1 MKYNTKKTISYYWKA
16 IIHYKFAFL
25 FLLVSIIIASILDSI
40 IPIYLKN
47 FFNMLANGGSKEL
60 VIKTLLSIITTV
72 IILKLLRW
80 IIFRSFDFMMNF
92 FESRVITD
100 LYNLCF
106 VHIHQH
112 SFAYFSNT
120 FTGSIVKKVKGFS
133 GAFESLFD
141 ELFYDI
147 LPAVVNVVIIVS
159 VLASINLFLG
169 LGMLVAVI
177 IFVLINFIF
186 VKYKMKF
193 DIARAEAETS
203 TSSFLA
209 DTVTNNTNIKLFN
222 GYKIENKNFFAR
234 TEHLRKSKKKTWDI
248 HGIFIV
254 IQSFLLIVLEVGM
267 YLLAINLWSKNM
279 INVGDFVLIQSYI
292 IMILGIVW
300 TFGRVLRRTAES
312 LSDAEEMTVVLQ
324 TPYDIVDIKRAA
336 KLKVKSG
343 EISFENVCFAY
354 ENNGNVVDN
363 FSLDIKPK
371 ETVALVGSSG
381 AGKTTLVKLIL
392 RMFDIQKG
400 KILIDGQDISKV
412 TQESLR
418 QSVSLVPQDPILFH
432 RSLMENIR
440 YGKPNATNKEV
451 FRASK
456 LAHCNEFISRL
467 KNGYDTFVGE
477 RGIKLSGG
485 ERQRVAIA
493 RAILRDAPILIM
505 DEATSSLDSES
516 EKFIQDS
523 LDKLMKEK
531 TVIVVAH
538 RLSTIKKVD
547 RIVVIDKKKIV
558 EDGTH
563 KSLIQLKN
571 GIYKKLWDIQVG
583 GFIK

>member
-1 MKYNTKKTISYYWKA
+1 
-16 IIHYKFAFL
+16 L
-25 FLLVSIIIASILDSI
+25 EIA
-40 IPIYLKN
+40 
-47 FFNMLANGGSKEL
+47 
-60 VIKTLLSIITTV
+60 
-72 IILKLLRW
+72 
-80 IIFRSFDFMMNF
+80 
-92 FESRVITD
+92 
-100 LYNLCF
+100 
-106 VHIHQH
+106 
-112 SFAYFSNT
+112 
-120 FTGSIVKKVKGFS
+120 
-133 GAFESLFD
+133 
-141 ELFYDI
+141 
-147 LPAVVNVVIIVS
+147 
-159 VLASINLFLG
+159 
-169 LGMLVAVI
+169 
-177 IFVLINFIF
+177 
-186 VKYKMKF
+186 
-193 DIARAEAETS
+193 
-203 TSSFLA
+203 
-209 DTVTNNTNIKLFN
+209 
-222 GYKIENKNFFAR
+222 
-234 TEHLRKSKKKTWDI
+234 
-248 HGIFIV
+248 
-254 IQSFLLIVLEVGM
+254 
-267 YLLAINLWSKNM
+267 
-279 INVGDFVLIQSYI
+279 
-292 IMILGIVW
+292 
-300 TFGRVLRRTAES
+300 
-312 LSDAEEMTVVLQ
+312 
-324 TPYDIVDIKRAA
+324 DIKRAT
-336 KLKVKSG
+336 KLKVKNG

-456 LAHCNEFISRL
+456 LAHCDEFISRL

-563 KSLIQLKN
+563 KSLIELKN